1 MPTGEEHADECTL
14 WLLGIKRER
23 TSARLPSPRAREEA
37 MEASDS
43 FFQKEETSGED
54 AWTVLFRRKKRAEK
68 VPGRF
73 YPKGRNGR
81 RGCLGRFFQKEETRE
96 EDAWTT
102 PPKSLDYPTK
112 RIERDGGLRLRD
124 FSKEAEASERRTQR
138 LLPSLSGASPK
149 QVPLEKQGAA
159 QDIAARCIGPRRALR
174 RASHRGAFNL
184 FHFSL
189 T

>member
-23 TSARLPSPRAREEA
+23 TSAQPPSSRAREEA
-37 MEASDS
+37 VEASDS
-43 FFQKEETSGED
+43 FFQKEETDEED
-54 AWTVLFRRKKRAEK
+54 AWAAFSRRKKREEK
-68 VPGRF
+68 V
-73 YPKGRNGR
+73 
-81 RGCLGRFFQKEETRE
+81 LGLLHQK
-96 EDAWTT
+96 AWTT
-102 PPKSLDYPTK
+102 PPK
-112 RIERDGGLRLRD
+112 RIGRDGGLRLRD
-124 FSKEAEASERRTQR
+124 FSKEAEASKRRTQR

-149 QVPLEKQGAA
+149 QVTLEKQGAA

>member
-23 TSARLPSPRAREEA
+23 TSAQPPSPKAREEA
-37 MEASDS
+37 MKASDN
-43 FFQKEETSGED
+43 FFQKEETRGED
-54 AWTVLFRRKKRAEK
+54 AWTVLFKRKKRAEK
-68 VPGRF
+68 VPGLF

-81 RGCLGRFFQKEETRE
+81 RGCLGRFFQKEETRG

-102 PPKSLDYPTK
+102 PPK
-112 RIERDGGLRLRD
+112 RIERDGGLHLRD
-124 FSKEAEASERRTQR
+124 FSKEAEASKRRTQR
-138 LLPSLSGASPK
+138 LLPSLSDASPK
-149 QVPLEKQGAA
+149 QVILEKQGAA

>member
-1 MPTGEEHADECTL
+1 MPTGEEHADEYTL
-14 WLLGIKRER
+14 WFLGIKREI
-23 TSARLPSPRAREEA
+23 TSARLPSSKAREEA
-37 MEASDS
+37 VEASDS

-54 AWTVLFRRKKRAEK
+54 AWTVLFRREKRAEK

-73 YPKGRNGR
+73 YSKGRNGR
-81 RGCLGRFFQKEETRE
+81 RGCL
-96 EDAWTT
+96 
-102 PPKSLDYPTK
+102 DYSTK

-124 FSKEAEASERRTQR
+124 FSKEAEASKRRTQR
-138 LLPSLSGASPK
+138 LLPSLSGTSPK

-174 RASHRGAFNL
+174 KASHRGAFNL

>member
-1 MPTGEEHADECTL
+1 MPTGKEHADECTL

-23 TSARLPSPRAREEA
+23 TSARLPSSKAREEV
-37 MEASDS
+37 MEASDN

-54 AWTVLFRRKKRAEK
+54 AWTVLFKRKKRAEK

-73 YPKGRNGR
+73 YSKGRNGR
-81 RGCLGRFFQKEETRE
+81 RGCLGRFFQKEETRG

-102 PPKSLDYPTK
+102 PPK
-112 RIERDGGLRLRD
+112 RIGRDGGLRLRD
-124 FSKEAEASERRTQR
+124 FSKEAEASKRRTQR
-138 LLPSLSGASPK
+138 LLPSLSGTSPK

-159 QDIAARCIGPRRALR
+159 QDIAARCISPHRALH

>member
-14 WLLGIKRER
+14 WLLGVKRER
-23 TSARLPSPRAREEA
+23 TSVRLPSSKAREEA
-37 MEASDS
+37 VEVSDN
-43 FFQKEETSGED
+43 FFQKEETRGED
-54 AWTVLFRRKKRAEK
+54 AWTVLLERKKRTK
-68 VPGRF
+68 RMLGLLHQ
-73 YPKGRNGR
+73 KG
-81 RGCLGRFFQKEETRE
+81 
-96 EDAWTT
+96 WTT
-102 PPKSLDYPTK
+102 PPK
-112 RIERDGGLRLRD
+112 RIGRDGGLRLRD

-149 QVPLEKQGAA
+149 QVTLEKQGAA